1 MAVFKVQAPD
11 GSIIKVEAADQA
23 TAIRGA
29 QEHYASRKTDVLGD
43 MGQSFMSG
51 LGQGVSKV
59 VGAVGDVRE
68 MPGNIA
74 ASVAGLAGKAGLMS
88 PEVTSAVQEGA
99 RQGGRASAGMVEQFA
114 PTSDQ
119 VNTVRQQALGK
130 DHEPQTEA
138 GRLARAVG
146 QNIPNALLPGGIAGR
161 VINVVAP
168 AVGGQ
173 VGRKVVKAAGGG
185 ETAQDVGE
193 TVGSVLGGVAGNVRL
208 PAKAPG
214 AAAAKPLSVDE
225 LRAAKNAAYQAVDES
240 GVQYSPDA
248 TKRLAASVQAAVG
261 DEIDPDLHSNL
272 TAVIKRRIDSLAKGD
287 GQPITLSK
295 LDKVRQ
301 VINDDVLTAQAS
313 RGERRL
319 AYKVRDALDQFVAS
333 AGPEDVIGASDPEAA
348 ADSLKTARNLNTR
361 VAKIEAIQE
370 AADRAVRRTGRT
382 GSGGNIDNA
391 TRQEIGKAAV
401 RQRGW
406 TPDEKAALDRIEI
419 GTPGQ
424 NTLRQIGKFSPKGNG
439 LSQWMNVG
447 AAVKTGGLSLPITAA
462 GIVAKHM
469 ADGMTKSAVD
479 NVVKLIA
486 SGGDAELAQ
495 MSRGSPQVAS
505 LVADLRGVNLRSPT
519 VNALLGYESTRS
531 GLGSAQTGR

>member
-29 QEHYASRKTDVLGD
+29 QEHYASRKPDVVSD
-43 MGQSFMSG
+43 MGKSFVSG
-51 LGQGVSKV
+51 LEQGVSGL
-59 VGAVGDVRE
+59 VGAIGDVRD

-74 ASVAGLAGKAGLMS
+74 ASVAGLAGKRGLMS
-88 PEVTSAVQEGA
+88 PDVTAAVQEGA
-99 RQGGRASAGMVEQFA
+99 RQGGRASAGLAEQFA
-114 PTSDQ
+114 PTSPQ
-119 VNTVRQQALGK
+119 VNAVRQQAFGA
-130 DHEPQTEA
+130 DHEPQTDA

-146 QNIPNALLPGGIAGR
+146 RNAPNALLPGGIAGR

-173 VGRKVVKAAGGG
+173 VGRNVAKAAGGG
-185 ETAQDVGE
+185 ETAQDIGE
-193 TVGSVLGGVAGNVRL
+193 TVGSVLGGVAGNLRL

-214 AAAAKPLSVDE
+214 AAAKPLDLDA
-225 LRAAKNAAYQAVDES
+225 LRDAKNAAYKAVDES

-248 TKRLAASVQAAVG
+248 TKRLAARVQAAVG

-272 TAVIKRRIDSLAKGD
+272 SSVVKRRIDGVA
-287 GQPITLSK
+287 GQPLTLSK
-295 LDKVRQ
+295 LDKVLQ
-301 VINDDVLTAQAS
+301 VINEDVLGSAS
-313 RGERRL
+313 ATRGERRL
-319 AYKVRDALDQFVAS
+319 AYKVKDAINGFIGD
-333 AGPEDVIGASDPEAA
+333 AGPEDVIGASDPAAA
-348 ADSLKTARNLNTR
+348 ADSLKTAKNLNTR

-382 GSGGNIDNA
+382 GSGGNIDNN
-391 TRQEIGKAAV
+391 TRTEIGKAAV

-406 TPDEKAALDRIEI
+406 TPDEKAALDQIEV
-419 GTPGQ
+419 GTPTQ
-424 NTLRQIGKFSPKGNG
+424 NALRQLGKLSPRGNG
-439 LSQWMNVG
+439 LSLWANIG
-447 AAVKTGGLSLPITAA
+447 GAVKTGGLSIPVTAA
-462 GIVAKHM
+462 GVVAKHM

-479 NVVKLIA
+479 NVIKLIA
-486 SGGDAELAQ
+486 NGGDAELAQ

-505 LVADLRGVNLRSPT
+505 LVADLKGVNLRSPT